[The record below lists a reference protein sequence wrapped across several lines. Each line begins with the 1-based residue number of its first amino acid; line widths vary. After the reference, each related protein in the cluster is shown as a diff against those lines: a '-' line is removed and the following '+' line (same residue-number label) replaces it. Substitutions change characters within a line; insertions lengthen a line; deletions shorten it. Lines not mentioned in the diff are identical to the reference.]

1 MMTERSTVLE
11 IEGLAKRFGGLTV
24 IDGLDL
30 MVGGREILGIIGPNG
45 AGKTTLFNLVAGVLQ
60 PSAGTIR
67 YAGREIGGLKAWNRC
82 RLGIG
87 RTYQIPKPFAHMT
100 VFENVLAAAVH
111 GGGLGI
117 RAARGRAEAMLD
129 LTGLAA
135 DHGRAAGQL
144 TLLDLKRLEL
154 CRALAVGPKLL
165 LLDEIAGG
173 LTDAEV
179 DTLLGIIQRVHEKG
193 AAIVWIEHVIR
204 ALRRLCHRIA
214 VLHGGSFVT
223 IGEPETVLADARVK
237 TIYLG
242 E

>member
-1 MMTERSTVLE
+1 MTARSAILE
-11 IEGLAKRFGGLTV
+11 IEGLSQRFGGLSV
-24 IDGLDL
+24 IDGLD
-30 MVGGREILGIIGPNG
+30 MTVGDREILGIIGPNG
-45 AGKTTLFNLVAGVLQ
+45 AGKTTLFNTVAGILR

-67 YAGREIGGLKAWNRC
+67 YNGREITGLSAWSRC

-87 RTYQIPKPFAHMT
+87 RTYQIPKPFSHMS
-100 VFENVLAAAVH
+100 VFENALVAAVH
-111 GGGLGI
+111 GGGRSI
-117 RAARGRAEAMLD
+117 REARTRAEEILE

-135 DHGRAAGQL
+135 EHGRPAETL

-154 CRALAVGPKLL
+154 CRALAIGPQLL

-179 DTLLGIIQRVHEKG
+179 EALLAIIRRVHEQG
-193 AAIVWIEHVIR
+193 TAIVWIEHVIH

-214 VLHGGSFVT
+214 VLHEGSFVAE
-223 IGEPETVLADARVK
+223 GDPAAVLGDSRVK
-237 TIYLG
+237 SIYLG

>member
-1 MMTERSTVLE
+1 MTERPTVLE
-11 IEGLAKRFGGLTV
+11 VAGLGKRFGGLTV
-24 IDGLDL
+24 IDRLDFT
-30 MVGGREILGIIGPNG
+30 VGEREILGIIGPNG
-45 AGKTTLFNLVAGVLQ
+45 AGKTTLFNLIAGVLQ
-60 PSAGTIR
+60 PSAGIIR
-67 YAGREIGGLKAWNRC
+67 YNGREIGGLRSWDRC

-87 RTYQIPKPFAHMT
+87 RTYQIPKPFSHMS
-100 VFENVLAAAVH
+100 VFENVLTAAVH
-111 GGGLGI
+111 GAGKTI
-117 RAARGRAEAMLD
+117 RAARERAEALLS

-135 DHGRAAGQL
+135 DHARLAGQL

-154 CRALAVGPKLL
+154 CRALAIGPRLL

-179 DTLLGIIQRVHEKG
+179 DTLLGIVQRVHEEG
-193 AAIVWIEHVIR
+193 MAIVWIEHVIR

-214 VLHGGSFVT
+214 VLHEGAFVT
-223 IGEPETVLADARVK
+223 IGDPETVLADQRVK

>member
-1 MMTERSTVLE
+1 MTERSTVLE
-11 IEGLAKRFGGLTV
+11 IKGLAKRFGGLTV

-30 MVGGREILGIIGPNG
+30 AVGGREILGIIGPNG
-45 AGKTTLFNLVAGVLQ
+45 VGKTTLFNLVAGVLQ
-60 PSAGTIR
+60 PSAGTIH
-67 YAGREIGGLKAWNRC
+67 YAGREIGRLKTWDRC

-87 RTYQIPKPFAHMT
+87 RTYQIPKPFTHMT

-117 RAARGRAEAMLD
+117 RAARAQAEAMLE
-129 LTGLAA
+129 LTGLAM

-179 DTLLGIIQRVHEKG
+179 DTLLGIIQRVHEEG

-214 VLHGGSFVT
+214 VLHDGSFVT

>member
-1 MMTERSTVLE
+1 MTEPSTVLE
-11 IEGLAKRFGGLTV
+11 IKRLAKRFGGLTV

-30 MVGGREILGIIGPNG
+30 AVGGREILGIIGPNG

-214 VLHGGSFVT
+214 VLHDGSFVT

>member
-1 MMTERSTVLE
+1 MTERPIVLE
-11 IEGLAKRFGGLTV
+11 IKGLAKRFGGLTV

-30 MVGGREILGIIGPNG
+30 AIGDREIMGIIGPNG

-67 YAGREIGGLKAWNRC
+67 YAGREIGSLKAWDRC

-111 GGGLGI
+111 GGGLRI
-117 RAARGRAEAMLD
+117 RAARERAETMLS

-135 DHGRAAGQL
+135 DHDRLAGQL

-179 DTLLGIIQRVHEKG
+179 DTLLGIIQRVHEAG

-214 VLHGGSFVT
+214 VLHDGSFVT